1 MGLVAGLDVGGSAV
15 KAWVAERGGAVLAAV
30 NEGLAT
36 QHPSLHT
43 AEFTPAVWWEA
54 CHRALAAAVTR
65 ADRPAEDY
73 DGLTVSSLRQGFVL
87 LGKRGELG
95 KGVLGGDQRG
105 ARMLGALRRRHGS
118 AAIYAHTGH
127 WLAPELTLP
136 KLMTVAS
143 AEVSRWQRTERIMFV
158 HDWLLW
164 RLSGALITEVSHASS
179 GQMTDVR
186 ARTWAS
192 DLLTDTGVG
201 TGKLCRLV
209 EAGTVV
215 GGLRTGLVPGLSDG
229 LPVVAG
235 GGDTH
240 LAAVGAGGLE
250 PGVATVVAGSSTPVQ
265 LAVDAVP
272 ADPLR
277 HPWVSAHVA
286 PGRWAA
292 ETNAGYAGTALGWFA
307 RLFGLA
313 SANALAVQAWR
324 AKPGARGVTAVV
336 AAPEWSE
343 DAWAT
348 RAPNGL
354 LGFTPAHDL
363 VDVARALVEAHA
375 YGIRANLDDLERA
388 SDARLRSVRLVGGAA
403 RSSAFA
409 QLVADVCGRV
419 VEVPVARDV
428 AALGGAAL
436 VDRALGGSG
445 QPADGACD
453 AFNPRVDSGM
463 EDGYERFRAAH
474 RALLTDLPQGGAVP
488 QSPSLNG

>member
-1 MGLVAGLDVGGSAV
+1 MGLVVGLDVGGSAV
-15 KAWVAERGGAVLAAV
+15 KAWVAERGGGVVVAAV
-30 NEGLAT
+30 NEALGT
-36 QHPSLHT
+36 QRPTLHT
-43 AEFTPAVWWEA
+43 AEFTPAAWWDA
-54 CHRALAAAVTR
+54 CRRALAAAVTR

-95 KGVLGGDQRG
+95 KGVLNGDRRG
-105 ARMLGALRRRHGS
+105 ARMLGALRQRYGS
-118 AAIYAHTGH
+118 AAIYALTGH

-143 AEVSRWQRTERIMFV
+143 AELSRWQRTERILFV

-164 RLSGALITEVSHASS
+164 RLSGALINELSHASS
-179 GQMTDVR
+179 GQLTDVR

-192 DLLTDTGVG
+192 DLLTDTGIG
-201 TGKLCRLV
+201 TAKLCRLV
-209 EAGTVV
+209 EAGAVV
-215 GGLRTGLVPGLSDG
+215 GRLRTGLVTGLPEG

-240 LAAVGAGGLE
+240 LAALGVGGLE

-265 LAVDAVP
+265 LAVEAVP

-286 PGRWAA
+286 PGLWAA
-292 ETNAGYAGTALGWFA
+292 ETNAGYAGTALDWFA
-307 RLFGLA
+307 RLFGLT

-324 AKPGARGVTAVV
+324 GESGARGVTAVV

-343 DAWAT
+343 EAWAS
-348 RAPNGL
+348 RAPNTL
-354 LGFTPAHDL
+354 LGFTPAHEV

-388 SDARLRSVRLVGGAA
+388 SGARLRSVRLVGGAA

-409 QLVADVCGRV
+409 QLVADVCGRT
-419 VEVPVARDV
+419 VEVPVARDA

-445 QPADGACD
+445 KPADCVCD
-453 AFNPRVDSGM
+453 AFNPRADSRL

-474 RALLTDLPQGGAVP
+474 RVLLANLPEGG
-488 QSPSLNG
+488 G